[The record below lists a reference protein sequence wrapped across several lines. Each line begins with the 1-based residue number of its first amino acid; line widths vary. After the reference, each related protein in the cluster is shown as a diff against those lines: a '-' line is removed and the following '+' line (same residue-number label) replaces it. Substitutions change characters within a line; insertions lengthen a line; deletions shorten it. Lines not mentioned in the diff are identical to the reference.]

1 MRDTRIPRHTLR
13 LTQTAAKMNAGGVGV
28 LLPPLVAIAGI
39 VAAWVV
45 AIAVTRLPP
54 FILPTPWQVMV
65 ELWSDRAILLPA
77 ALSTISISLMGLM
90 LAVLFAFLSSMVMDL
105 FPAVLRAWYP
115 LVVLSQT
122 VQILAVA
129 PLIILWFG
137 FGVQSTL
144 IIVVLFCFFP
154 INIALVNG
162 FQNTPSEYTR
172 QFRALRANRWQ
183 MWRFVRLPAALPS
196 FFAGIRVGAAYAVI
210 SATIGEWVG
219 GSGGLGVYIL
229 RSKNAL
235 QTAQVFAGMLLC
247 SLLSMALFAAVVTIE
262 RTALARYT
270 QHRKETI

>member
-1 MRDTRIPRHTLR
+1 MRY
-13 LTQTAAKMNAGGVGV
+13 TQTPYQSPQSIRVTGVANTIKT
-28 LLPPLVAIAGI
+28 LLPPILVIVGI
-39 VAAWVV
+39 VAVWVA
-45 AIAVTRLPP
+45 AIAITRLPP
-54 FILPTPWQVMV
+54 FILPAPWQVITEM
-65 ELWSDRAILLPA
+65 WNDRAILLSA
-77 ALSTISISLMGLM
+77 ALSTISVSLTGLI
-90 LAVLFAFLSSMVMDL
+90 LAILFAFLSSAMMDL

-154 INIALVNG
+154 INIALING
-162 FQNTPSEYTR
+162 LQNTPPEYMR
-172 QFRALRANRWQ
+172 QFRALRASKWQ
-183 MWRFVRLPAALPS
+183 IWRFVRLPAALPS

-247 SLLSMALFAAVVTIE
+247 SLLSMALFAAVVVIE
-262 RTALARYT
+262 RTVLARYT
-270 QHRKETI
+270 QHREETM